1 MAATNNAASAVL
13 TAGQV
18 AAYREH
24 GYLFPVR
31 ILDEADSRGYR
42 GRLEAYE
49 AELGHPV
56 QGPLRTKPHLLF
68 RWVDELMR
76 NDSILD
82 CVEDLIGPDILCWNS
97 WFWIKEAGSDQY
109 VSWHQDSRY
118 WGLDTSNLV
127 TAWLALSTASEE
139 SGCMRVLPCSHDGE
153 PLPHQDLYHDDNMLT
168 RGQEII
174 GVDESRAVHMPLQTG
189 EMSLHNIGIAH
200 ASGPNRTAD
209 RRIGLSFHY
218 MPAGSRQVKASW
230 DCASLVRGEDHYG
243 FFELSPR
250 PRYDLDPVTVAH
262 HGRATDAIRELLF
275 QGAER
280 VRPTI

>member
-1 MAATNNAASAVL
+1 MAVANNAAPAVL
-13 TAGQV
+13 AAGQV

-68 RWVDELMR
+68 RWVDDLMR
-76 NDSILD
+76 NDTILD

-97 WFWIKEAGSDQY
+97 WFWIKEGNSDQY
-109 VSWHQDSRY
+109 VSWHQDSQY
-118 WGLDTSNLV
+118 WGLDTSGLV
-127 TAWLALSTASEE
+127 TTWLALSTASRE
-139 SGCMRVLPCSHDGE
+139 SGCMRVLPGSHSGE

-200 ASGPNRTAD
+200 ASGPNRTND

-218 MPAGSRQVKASW
+218 MPAGSRQMKASW
-230 DCASLVRGEDHYG
+230 DCASLVRGKDRFGY
-243 FFELSPR
+243 FELSPR
-250 PRYDLDPVTVAH
+250 PRHDLDPITVAH
-262 HGRATDAIRELLF
+262 HGKATDAIRELLF
-275 QGAER
+275 QGAKR

>member
-1 MAATNNAASAVL
+1 MTISNLSAPSIL
-13 TAGQV
+13 TAEQV
-18 AAYREH
+18 AAYRED

-31 ILDEADSRGYR
+31 ILDESAAREYR
-42 GRLEAYE
+42 DRLEAYE
-49 AELGHPV
+49 AGLGHPV

-76 NDSILD
+76 NDTILD
-82 CVEDLIGPDILCWNS
+82 FVENLIGPDILCWNT
-97 WFWIKEAGSDQY
+97 WFWIKEAQTDQY
-109 VSWHQDSRY
+109 VSWHQDSQY
-118 WGLDTSNLV
+118 WGLDTSKLV
-127 TAWLALSTASEE
+127 TAWLALSPASLD
-139 SGCMRVLPCSHDGE
+139 SGCMRVLPGSHDEE
-153 PLPHQDLYHDDNMLT
+153 PLPHEDLYHDDNMLT

-189 EMSLHNIGIAH
+189 EMSLHNISIAH
-200 ASGPNRTAD
+200 ASGPNRTED

-218 MPAGSRQVKASW
+218 MPAGSRQIKASW
-230 DCASLVRGEDHYG
+230 DCASLVRGEDRYG

-262 HGRATDAIRELLF
+262 HGKATDAIRALLF

-280 VRPTI
+280 IRSTI